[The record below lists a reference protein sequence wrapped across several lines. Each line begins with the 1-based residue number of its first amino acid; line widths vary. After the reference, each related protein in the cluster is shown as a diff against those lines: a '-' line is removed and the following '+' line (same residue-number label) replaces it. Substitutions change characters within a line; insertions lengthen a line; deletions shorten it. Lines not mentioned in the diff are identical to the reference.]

1 MGNVDDFLANLKPE
15 GASDEA
21 QDGLDQSS
29 FSRLEILAKG
39 ADFFREKYLRIAFMI
54 AKNSVG
60 LAGMNDD
67 IPPMDDLVRAREY
80 FEEMERAYLAARR
93 AED

>member
-1 MGNVDDFLANLKPE
+1 MGKVDDFLANLKPE
-15 GASDEA
+15 GASEEA
-21 QDGLDQSS
+21 QEDHDEPPL
-29 FSRLEILAKG
+29 SRLEVLAKG
-39 ADFFREKYLRIAFMI
+39 ADYFREKYLRIAFMI

-67 IPPMDDLVRAREY
+67 VPPMDDLVRAREY